1 MVTND
6 VSPAI
11 RKFGEYKMEQKFTNQ
26 INDINEKLKI
36 FKNENITLR
45 EHNSRLQ
52 NKVDVLLN
60 NQGKKDYPSGCI
72 VYALREMDS
81 QKNVYIRIG
90 KTCNIKKRLAVHNS
104 SHPNDLG
111 LIYYLT
117 VDNADRVENCIR
129 LGLYPYIYRHRK
141 DHYDCDLD
149 TIKIIFNY
157 CNNFINAVSACKDCD
172 RKLSGKDLIVSNI
185 DEILKDNN
193 LKLDF
198 EFDSKLDPESNLELL
213 DSKSYSK
220 SDSNSNLYLDSDSG
234 SDIVLTD
241 YNTDKHYG
249 KLK

>member
-1 MVTND
+1 
-6 VSPAI
+6 
-11 RKFGEYKMEQKFTNQ
+11 
-26 INDINEKLKI
+26 
-36 FKNENITLR
+36 
-45 EHNSRLQ
+45 
-52 NKVDVLLN
+52 
-60 NQGKKDYPSGCI
+60 
-72 VYALREMDS
+72 MDS

-104 SHPNDLG
+104 SHSDDLG

-129 LGLYPYIYRHRK
+129 LGLYPYIYRHGK

-172 RKLSGKDLIVSNI
+172 RKLSGRDLVVPNI
-185 DEILKDNN
+185 DEILKNNN
-193 LKLDF
+193 LKLDLKS
-198 EFDSKLDPESNLELL
+198 DSNSKSDLELL
-213 DSKSYSK
+213 DSKTYS
-220 SDSNSNLYLDSDSG
+220 NPNLDSDSD
-234 SDIVLTD
+234 SDSDYDIVLTD